1 MHCITMEDL
10 MPQGHFL
17 RKLEAAVDFSFIYD
31 EVREMYCHDNGR
43 PGVDPVVLMKYLLI
57 GYLYGIGSE
66 RRIEQEIQVNMAYRW
81 FLGLELDER
90 VPDHSTISQNRR
102 RRFNGQNLYRR
113 LFETILGMCIER
125 GLVDGKIV
133 LTDST
138 HVKANASRRSEVRV
152 VVEKEATAYMALLD
166 RYETTERARLE
177 RLGMP
182 VKKSRAVR
190 KPRVKEQLVS
200 TSDLDAGFLQRPGK
214 PQGMHYLNHQS
225 LDAKHGIV
233 VDVAVTAGNVNDS
246 EPYLERIAYMT
257 ETLGLEIDAAGADS
271 AYGTSLISQELEKKG
286 IRLFCPEKETEQ
298 FHKTEI
304 ERSAFR
310 YEAEEDAFVCPA
322 GKSLRLR
329 NLERGEHNI
338 LWVYKSERSDC
349 VRCAL
354 YGSCVCDSHDRRI
367 IRMNIFE
374 AAVKRRRERNGSPEH
389 RRVLALRQTWCEG
402 TFAAQKSRHNLR
414 GLFRRGIEA
423 AEDHCLLSAMAIN
436 LKRMIKCRG

>member
-1 MHCITMEDL
+1 MMTERFGTQMKMHCITMEDL
-10 MPQGHFL
+10 VPQGHFL
-17 RKLEAAVDFSFIYD
+17 RKLEAAVDFSFTYD

-57 GYLYGIGSE
+57 GYLYGIGAE
-66 RRIEQEIQVNMAYRW
+66 CRIEQEIQVNMAYRW

-138 HVKANASRRSEVRV
+138 HIKANASRRSEVRV

-166 RYETTERARLE
+166 RYETAERARLE

-200 TSDLDAGFLQRPGK
+200 TSDPDAGFLQRPGK

-246 EPYLERIAYMT
+246 FT
-257 ETLGLEIDAAGADS
+257 DD
-271 AYGTSLISQELEKKG
+271 
-286 IRLFCPEKETEQ
+286 
-298 FHKTEI
+298 I
-304 ERSAFR
+304 EVFMR
-310 YEAEEDAFVCPA
+310 
-322 GKSLRLR
+322 K
-329 NLERGEHNI
+329 
-338 LWVYKSERSDC
+338 
-349 VRCAL
+349 
-354 YGSCVCDSHDRRI
+354 
-367 IRMNIFE
+367 
-374 AAVKRRRERNGSPEH
+374 
-389 RRVLALRQTWCEG
+389 
-402 TFAAQKSRHNLR
+402 HNLPPR
-414 GLFRRGIEA
+414 LNGKMKPA
-423 AEDHCLLSAMAIN
+423 LLSRSSIFKLSTLRICPLSPLLTRKSQTISSWVSA
-436 LKRMIKCRG
+436 